1 MMQSLTRLG
10 MPAKSKKMFTMAQRC
25 FSLRAELEAEIKA
38 NKIVIYSK
46 SYCPFCT
53 QTKEAFGALATS
65 PAPLIHELDQMPDG
79 DARQA
84 ELAQISGQRTVP
96 NIFIGGQ
103 HLGGNSDL
111 CDSMQDGSLAD
122 MLDEAEITYKV

>member
-1 MMQSLTRLG
+1 
-10 MPAKSKKMFTMAQRC
+10 
-25 FSLRAELEAEIKA
+25 
-38 NKIVIYSK
+38 
-46 SYCPFCT
+46 
-53 QTKEAFGALATS
+53 
-65 PAPLIHELDQMPDG
+65 MPDG